1 MNNEAKDGSRLRQ
14 LPAAL
19 TAAVT
24 GFTLLM
30 AACGGNP
37 SAAGAS
43 TSQTPYQQALA
54 YAQCMRSHGEP
65 GFPDPDGQGAFGHIP
80 PPSPHYQSAS
90 KACQHLL
97 PSRPLTAAQ
106 IHQHVSQALKF
117 AGCMRSHAVPG
128 FPDPS
133 IGRGG
138 AAVGFSLSGVDQG
151 SPQFQAAVQACRKF
165 EPGMAGQLAGGRT
178 P

>member
-1 MNNEAKDGSRLRQ
+1 MNNEAKDGFRIRR

-24 GFTLLM
+24 GFTLLV

-37 SAAGAS
+37 SGAGTS
-43 TSQTPYQQALA
+43 ISQTPYQQALA

-65 GFPDPDGQGAFGHIP
+65 GFPDPDSQGLFRHLP
-80 PPSPHYQSAS
+80 PPSPQYQSAS
-90 KACQHLL
+90 RACQHLL
-97 PSRPLTAAQ
+97 ASQPLTAGQ
-106 IHQHVSQALKF
+106 IHQHVSEALKF
-117 AGCMRSHAVPG
+117 AGCMRSHAVPD

-133 IGRGG
+133 TGRGG
-138 AAVGFSLSGVDQG
+138 AAIGFRMSGVDQN

-165 EPGMAGQLAGGRT
+165 EPGVAGQLAGGT